1 MKTPLATV
9 DADRF
14 GPWAVVTGASS
25 GIGKEFARQ
34 LAANGINVVL
44 VARRLALLQEVGH
57 VLAGR
62 YGVEYRTVGLD
73 LTDQDFLARIVEST
87 QNLDVGLLVSNAGVG
102 MPGEFLAHDL
112 DVLRGVVRLNTMA
125 HLDLTHHFGQVL
137 ARRGR
142 GGVVLVSATGGLQG
156 MPYMANDAATKA
168 YVYTLGEGLHAEFA
182 KHGLNMSVL
191 LPGPTDTPVL
201 ETLGFEPDTSPV
213 KPMTVEQC
221 VAEALAALSANR
233 ATHIPG
239 RINRIMATVIPRKV
253 ATKMMGRMIGQWV
266 ERKAART
273 TATTTAG
280 QR

>member
-1 MKTPLATV
+1 MKISLATV

-25 GIGKEFARQ
+25 GIGTEFARQ

-44 VARRLALLQEVGH
+44 VARRLALLQEVGR
-57 VLAGR
+57 VLADR
-62 YGVEYRTVGLD
+62 YGVEYRAVSLD
-73 LTDQDFLARIVEST
+73 LTDPNFLARIVEST
-87 QNLDVGLLVSNAGVG
+87 QNLDVGLLVSNAGAG
-102 MPGEFLAHDL
+102 IPGEFLAHDL

-125 HLDLTHHFGQVL
+125 HLDLTHHFGQRL

-168 YVYTLGEGLHAEFA
+168 YVFTLGEGLHTEFA

-201 ETLGFEPDTSPV
+201 ETLGFEPGTSPV
-213 KPMTVEQC
+213 KPMPVEQC
-221 VAEALAALSANR
+221 VTEALAALTANR

-239 RINRIMATVIPRKV
+239 RINRLMATVIPRKV

-266 ERKAART
+266 ERKAAST